1 MEYIFTL
8 CIVGL
13 VAYSMLKKFNPQAT
27 LITAGLLLLAY
38 ASISGIAPVLADGKT
53 QGALFFDLWQ
63 RFTEITNTR
72 LGSVGLTL
80 VSIAGV
86 STYLNHIGASQAL
99 VKATS
104 RPVMAVKNPYILLIL
119 VLIFVS
125 LMYVFITGA
134 TSLSLLLMGTL
145 YPVLRNAGISAKT
158 AVATIVI
165 PTAWEYGPGQINA
178 VIGANTINVEIMDFV
193 VNHQTIFQ
201 AMLLILIPLVNIV
214 WQRHCDHIDGYNPS
228 EDRGKYLETLEKQ
241 HDNNDTVPKFYA
253 LLPVLPF
260 IFLFGFSSM
269 VMKSI
274 TMTIPIA
281 MMSTISICII
291 IEAIRFRSI
300 QRAFDNFEAWLKGTG
315 MIFASVLTLM
325 IAAEYFSAGLT
336 NIGAINTL
344 IDTAKSFDLGPSGI
358 VIVFS
363 GFILL
368 TAFITGSGNAPVMA
382 FIPIVPQIATNFG
395 VNPLLPLLPILF
407 AAGIGRTM
415 SPVAGVIITVSGMAG
430 LTPLDVIK
438 RTSVPM
444 LSSMVV
450 VLIMAVIQ
458 YS

>member
-104 RPVMAVKNPYILLIL
+104 RPVMAVKNPYVLLIL

-178 VIGANTINVEIMDFV
+178 VIGANAINVEIMDFV

-382 FIPIVPQIATNFG
+382 FIPIVPQIATNFD

-430 LTPLDVIK
+430 LTPIDVIK

>member
-8 CIVGL
+8 FIVGL

-38 ASISGIAPVLADGKT
+38 ASISGIAPVLAEGKT

-72 LGSVGLTL
+72 LGKVGLTL

-119 VLIFVS
+119 VLLFVS
-125 LMYVFITGA
+125 IMYVFITGA

-145 YPVLRNAGISAKT
+145 YPVLRNAGVSAKT

-178 VIGANTINVEIMDFV
+178 VIGANAINVEIMDFV

-201 AMLLILIPLVNIV
+201 ALLLFTIPLVNIL
-214 WQRHCDHIDGYNPS
+214 WQRHCDRKDGYDPTQ
-228 EDRGKYLETLEKQ
+228 DHGKYLATLEAQ
-241 HDNNDTVPKFYA
+241 HDANDTVPKFYA

-260 IFLFGFSSM
+260 VFLFGFSSM
-269 VMKSI
+269 VMESI

-281 MMSTISICII
+281 MMSTITICVV

-336 NIGAINTL
+336 NIGAINAL

-358 VIVFS
+358 VVVFS

-430 LTPLDVIK
+430 LTPIDVIK

>member
-104 RPVMAVKNPYILLIL
+104 RPVMAVKNPYVLLIL

-178 VIGANTINVEIMDFV
+178 VIGANAINVEIMDFV

-214 WQRHCDHIDGYNPS
+214 WQRHCDRIDGYNPS

-241 HDNNDTVPKFYA
+241 HDDNDTVPRFYA
-253 LLPVLPF
+253 LLPILPF

-382 FIPIVPQIATNFG
+382 FIPIVPQIATNFD

-430 LTPLDVIK
+430 LTPIDVIK

>member
-178 VIGANTINVEIMDFV
+178 VIGANAINVEIMDFV

-214 WQRHCDHIDGYNPS
+214 WQRHCDRIDGYNPS

-382 FIPIVPQIATNFG
+382 FIPIVPQIATNFD

-430 LTPLDVIK
+430 LTPIDVIK

>member
-214 WQRHCDHIDGYNPS
+214 WQRHCDRIDGYNPS

-241 HDNNDTVPKFYA
+241 HDDNDIVPKFYA

-269 VMKSI
+269 VMQSI

-281 MMSTISICII
+281 MMSTISICIV

-430 LTPLDVIK
+430 LTPIDVIK

>member
-8 CIVGL
+8 VVVGL

-27 LITAGLLLLAY
+27 LITAGLFLLAF
-38 ASISGIAPVLADGKT
+38 ASLADIAPVLTDGKT
-53 QGALFFDLWQ
+53 QVALFFDLWQ

-72 LGSVGLTL
+72 LGKVGLTL

-104 RPVMAVKNPYILLIL
+104 RPIMAIKNPYILLIL
-119 VLIFVS
+119 VLLFVS
-125 LMYVFITGA
+125 IMYVFITGA

-178 VIGANTINVEIMDFV
+178 VIGANAINVEIMDFV
-193 VNHQTIFQ
+193 VSHQTIFQ
-201 AMLLILIPLVNIV
+201 ALLLISIPVVNII
-214 WQRHCDHIDGYNPS
+214 WQRYCDKKDGYDPAQ
-228 EDRGKYLETLEKQ
+228 DRGKYLKTLESQ
-241 HDNNDTVPKFYA
+241 HDANDTIPKFYA

-260 IFLFGFSSM
+260 VFLFGFSSM
-269 VMKSI
+269 VMESI

-281 MMSTISICII
+281 MMSTITICII

-336 NIGAINTL
+336 NIGAINAL
-344 IDTAKSFDLGPSGI
+344 IDSAKSFDLGPTGI
-358 VIVFS
+358 VVVFS

-382 FIPIVPQIATNFG
+382 FIPIVPQIADNFG

-438 RTSVPM
+438 RTSIPM

-450 VLIMAVIQ
+450 VLIMSVIQ

>member
-104 RPVMAVKNPYILLIL
+104 RPVMAVKNPYVLLIL

-178 VIGANTINVEIMDFV
+178 VIGANAINVEIMDFV

-201 AMLLILIPLVNIV
+201 AILLILIPLVNIV
-214 WQRHCDHIDGYNPS
+214 WQRHCDRIDGYNPS

-241 HDNNDTVPKFYA
+241 HDDNDTVPKFYA
-253 LLPVLPF
+253 LLPILPF

-382 FIPIVPQIATNFG
+382 FIPIVPQIATNFD

-430 LTPLDVIK
+430 LTPIDVIK

>member
-1 MEYIFTL
+1 MSYIFTL
-8 CIVGL
+8 IIVGL

-27 LITAGLLLLAY
+27 LITAGLFLLAF
-38 ASISGIAPVLADGKT
+38 AQFADISPILADGKT
-53 QGALFFDLWQ
+53 QGTMFFDLWQ
-63 RFTEITNTR
+63 RFTEITNGR
-72 LGSVGLTL
+72 LGKVGLTL

-99 VKATS
+99 VKSTS
-104 RPVMAVKNPYILLIL
+104 RPVMAVKSPYVLLAL
-119 VLIFVS
+119 VLVLVS
-125 LMYVFITGA
+125 IMYVFITGA

-145 YPVLRNAGISAKT
+145 YPVLRNAGVSAKT

-178 VIGANTINVEIMDFV
+178 VIGANAINVEIMDFV
-193 VNHQTIFQ
+193 VNHQAIFQ
-201 AMLLILIPLVNIV
+201 ALLLLTIPFVNIL
-214 WQRHCDHIDGYNPS
+214 WQRYCDKKEGYDPAQ
-228 EDRGKYLETLEKQ
+228 DRGKYLKTLEEK
-241 HDNNDTVPKFYA
+241 HDQNDTVPGFYA

-260 IFLFGFSSM
+260 VFLFGFSSM
-269 VMKSI
+269 VMESI

-281 MMSTISICII
+281 MMSTISICVI

-325 IAAEYFSAGLT
+325 IAAEFFSAGLT
-336 NIGAINTL
+336 NIGAITAL
-344 IDTAKSFDLGPSGI
+344 IDTAKSFDLGPTGI
-358 VIVFS
+358 VVVFS

-395 VNPLLPLLPILF
+395 VNPLLPLVPILF
-407 AAGIGRTM
+407 AAGIGRTI
-415 SPVAGVIITVSGMAG
+415 SPVAGVIITVSGMANI
-430 LTPLDVIK
+430 TPIDVIK

-450 VLIMAVIQ
+450 VLILAVIQ
-458 YS
+458 YA

>member
-1 MEYIFTL
+1 M
-8 CIVGL
+8 
-13 VAYSMLKKFNPQAT
+13 KK
-27 LITAGLLLLAY
+27 
-38 ASISGIAPVLADGKT
+38 DK
-53 QGALFFDLWQ
+53 
-63 RFTEITNTR
+63 
-72 LGSVGLTL
+72 
-80 VSIAGV
+80 
-86 STYLNHIGASQAL
+86 
-99 VKATS
+99 
-104 RPVMAVKNPYILLIL
+104 
-119 VLIFVS
+119 
-125 LMYVFITGA
+125 
-134 TSLSLLLMGTL
+134 
-145 YPVLRNAGISAKT
+145 
-158 AVATIVI
+158 
-165 PTAWEYGPGQINA
+165 
-178 VIGANTINVEIMDFV
+178 
-193 VNHQTIFQ
+193 
-201 AMLLILIPLVNIV
+201 
-214 WQRHCDHIDGYNPS
+214 
-228 EDRGKYLETLEKQ
+228 KQ
-241 HDNNDTVPKFYA
+241 HDDNDIVPKFYA

-269 VMKSI
+269 VMQSI

-281 MMSTISICII
+281 MMSTISICIV

-430 LTPLDVIK
+430 LTPIDVIK

>member
-38 ASISGIAPVLADGKT
+38 ASISGIAPILADGKT

>member
-1 MEYIFTL
+1 
-8 CIVGL
+8 
-13 VAYSMLKKFNPQAT
+13 MLKKFNPQAT

>member
-104 RPVMAVKNPYILLIL
+104 RPVMAVKNPYVLLIL

-214 WQRHCDHIDGYNPS
+214 WQRHCDRTDGYNPS
-228 EDRGKYLETLEKQ
+228 DDRGKYLETLEKQ
-241 HDNNDTVPKFYA
+241 HDDNDTVPKFYA

-281 MMSTISICII
+281 MMSTISICIV

-430 LTPLDVIK
+430 LTPIDVIK

-450 VLIMAVIQ
+450 VLVMAVIQ

>member
-1 MEYIFTL
+1 MEYLFTL
-8 CIVGL
+8 AVVGL

-27 LITAGLLLLAY
+27 LITAGLLLLAF
-38 ASISGIAPVLADGKT
+38 AQLSDISPVLADGKT
-53 QGALFFDLWQ
+53 HGALFFDLWQ
-63 RFTEITNTR
+63 RFTEITNSR
-72 LGSVGLTL
+72 LGKVGLTL

-99 VKATS
+99 VRSTS
-104 RPVMAVKNPYILLIL
+104 RPVMAVKSPYVLLAL
-119 VLIFVS
+119 VLVFVS
-125 LMYVFITGA
+125 IMYVFITGA

-145 YPVLRNAGISAKT
+145 YPVLRNAGVSAKT

-178 VIGANTINVEIMDFV
+178 VIGANAINVEIMDFV
-193 VNHQTIFQ
+193 VNHQTLFQ
-201 AMLLILIPLVNIV
+201 VLLLAVIPFANIA
-214 WQRHCDHIDGYNPS
+214 WQRYCDKKEGYEPAQ
-228 EDRGKYLETLEKQ
+228 DRGKYLETLEKK
-241 HDNNDTVPKFYA
+241 HDDNDKVPGFYA

-260 IFLFGFSSM
+260 VFLFGFSSM
-269 VMKSI
+269 VMESI

-281 MMSTISICII
+281 MMSTITICMV

-300 QRAFDNFEAWLKGTG
+300 QRSFDNFEAWLKGTG

-325 IAAEYFSAGLT
+325 IAAEFFSAGLK
-336 NIGAINTL
+336 NIGAITAL

-395 VNPLLPLLPILF
+395 VNPLLPLVPILF

-415 SPVAGVIITVSGMAG
+415 SPVAGVIITVAGMAKI
-430 LTPLDVIK
+430 TPIDVIK

-444 LSSMVV
+444 FSSMLV
-450 VLIMAVIQ
+450 VLVLAVIK

>member
-178 VIGANTINVEIMDFV
+178 VIGANAINVEIMDFV

-214 WQRHCDHIDGYNPS
+214 WQRHCDRIDGYNPS

-241 HDNNDTVPKFYA
+241 HDDNDTVPKFYA
-253 LLPVLPF
+253 LLPILPF

-382 FIPIVPQIATNFG
+382 FIPIVPQIATNFD

-430 LTPLDVIK
+430 LTPIDVIK

>member
-104 RPVMAVKNPYILLIL
+104 RPVMAVKNPYVLLIL

-178 VIGANTINVEIMDFV
+178 VIGANAINVEIMDFV

-214 WQRHCDHIDGYNPS
+214 WQRHCDRIDGYNPS

-241 HDNNDTVPKFYA
+241 HDDNDTVPKFYA
-253 LLPVLPF
+253 LLPILPF

-382 FIPIVPQIATNFG
+382 FIPIVPQIATNFN

-430 LTPLDVIK
+430 LTPIDVIK

>member
-1 MEYIFTL
+1 MEYLFTL
-8 CIVGL
+8 LIVGL
-13 VAYSMLKKFNPQAT
+13 VAYSMLKKYNPQAT
-27 LITAGLLLLAY
+27 LITAGLALLAF
-38 ASISGIAPVLADGKT
+38 AQVADITPVLADGKT

-63 RFTEITNTR
+63 RFTEITNSR
-72 LGSVGLTL
+72 LGKVGLTL

-99 VKATS
+99 VKSTS
-104 RPVMAVKNPYILLIL
+104 RPVMAVKSPYVLLAL

-125 LMYVFITGA
+125 IMYVFITGA

-145 YPVLRNAGISAKT
+145 YPVLRNAGVSAKT

-178 VIGANTINVEIMDFV
+178 VIGANAINVDVMDFV
-193 VNHQTIFQ
+193 INHQTIFQ
-201 AMLLILIPLVNIV
+201 LLLLVSIPLVNIA
-214 WQRHCDHIDGYNPS
+214 WQRHCDKKEGYDPS
-228 EDRGKYLETLEKQ
+228 QDRGKFLKTLEEQ
-241 HDNNDTVPKFYA
+241 HDSNDKVPGYYA

-260 IFLFGFSSM
+260 VFLFGFSSM
-269 VMKSI
+269 VFESI

-281 MMSTISICII
+281 MMSTITICVV
-291 IEAIRFRSI
+291 IEALRFRSL

-325 IAAEYFSAGLT
+325 IAAEFFSAGLK
-336 NIGAINTL
+336 NIGAITAL
-344 IDTAKSFDLGPSGI
+344 IDTAKSFDLGPAGI

-382 FIPIVPQIATNFG
+382 FIPIVPQIAANFN
-395 VNPLLPLLPILF
+395 VNPLLPLVPILF
-407 AAGIGRTM
+407 AAGIGRTI
-415 SPVAGVIITVSGMAG
+415 SPVAGVIITVSGMAN
-430 LTPLDVIK
+430 LTPIDVIR

-444 LSSMVV
+444 LTSMVV
-450 VLIMAVIQ
+450 VLIMAVIK

>member
-1 MEYIFTL
+1 MEYIYTL
-8 CIVGL
+8 FIVGL

-214 WQRHCDHIDGYNPS
+214 WQRHCDRVDGYNPS

-241 HDNNDTVPKFYA
+241 HDDNDTVPKFYA

-269 VMKSI
+269 VMQSI

-281 MMSTISICII
+281 MMSTISICIV

-382 FIPIVPQIATNFG
+382 FIPIVPQIAANFG

-430 LTPLDVIK
+430 LTPIDVIK

>member
-104 RPVMAVKNPYILLIL
+104 RPVMAVKNPYVLLIL

-178 VIGANTINVEIMDFV
+178 VIGANAINVEIMDFV

-214 WQRHCDHIDGYNPS
+214 WQRHCDRIDGYNPS

-241 HDNNDTVPKFYA
+241 HDDNDTVPKFYA
-253 LLPVLPF
+253 LLPILPF

>member
-8 CIVGL
+8 FIVGL

-38 ASISGIAPVLADGKT
+38 ASISGIAPVLAEGKT

-72 LGSVGLTL
+72 LGKVGLTL

-119 VLIFVS
+119 VLLFVS
-125 LMYVFITGA
+125 IMYVFITGA

-145 YPVLRNAGISAKT
+145 YPVLRNAGVSAKT

-178 VIGANTINVEIMDFV
+178 VIGANAINVEIMDFV

-201 AMLLILIPLVNIV
+201 ALLLFTIPLVNIL
-214 WQRHCDHIDGYNPS
+214 WQRHCDRKDGYDPTQ
-228 EDRGKYLETLEKQ
+228 DRGKYLAILEAQ
-241 HDNNDTVPKFYA
+241 HDANDTVPKFYA

-260 IFLFGFSSM
+260 VFLFGFSSM
-269 VMKSI
+269 VMESI

-281 MMSTISICII
+281 MMSTITICVV

-336 NIGAINTL
+336 NIGAINAL

-358 VIVFS
+358 VVVFS

-430 LTPLDVIK
+430 LTPIDVIK

>member
-80 VSIAGV
+80 ISIAGV

-104 RPVMAVKNPYILLIL
+104 RPVMAVKNPYVLLIL

-178 VIGANTINVEIMDFV
+178 VIGANAINVEIMDFV

-214 WQRHCDHIDGYNPS
+214 WQRHCDRIDGYNPS

-241 HDNNDTVPKFYA
+241 HDDNDTVPKFYA
-253 LLPVLPF
+253 LLPILPF

-300 QRAFDNFEAWLKGTG
+300 QRAFDHFEAWLKGTG

-382 FIPIVPQIATNFG
+382 FIPIVPQIATNFN

-430 LTPLDVIK
+430 LTPIDVIK

>member
-1 MEYIFTL
+1 M
-8 CIVGL
+8 
-13 VAYSMLKKFNPQAT
+13 YSWACRLLNVKKFNPQAT

-104 RPVMAVKNPYILLIL
+104 RPVMAVKNPYVLLIL

-178 VIGANTINVEIMDFV
+178 VIGANAINVEIMDFV

-214 WQRHCDHIDGYNPS
+214 WQHHCDRIDGYNPS

-241 HDNNDTVPKFYA
+241 HDDNDTVPKFYA
-253 LLPVLPF
+253 LLPILPF

-382 FIPIVPQIATNFG
+382 FIPIVPQIATNFD

-430 LTPLDVIK
+430 LTPIDVIK

>member
-104 RPVMAVKNPYILLIL
+104 RPVMAVKNPYVLLIL

-178 VIGANTINVEIMDFV
+178 VIGANAINVEIMDFV

-214 WQRHCDHIDGYNPS
+214 WQRHCDRIDGYNPS

-241 HDNNDTVPKFYA
+241 HDDNDTVPKFYA
-253 LLPVLPF
+253 LLPILPF

-382 FIPIVPQIATNFG
+382 FIPIVPQIATNFD

>member
-8 CIVGL
+8 FIVGL

-38 ASISGIAPVLADGKT
+38 ASISGIAPVLAEGKT

-72 LGSVGLTL
+72 LGKVGLTL

-119 VLIFVS
+119 VLLFVS
-125 LMYVFITGA
+125 IMYVFITGA

-145 YPVLRNAGISAKT
+145 YPVLRNAGVSAKT

-178 VIGANTINVEIMDFV
+178 VIGANAINVEIMDFV

-201 AMLLILIPLVNIV
+201 ALLLFTIPLVNIL
-214 WQRHCDHIDGYNPS
+214 WQRHCDRKDGYDPAQ
-228 EDRGKYLETLEKQ
+228 DRGKYLATLEAQ
-241 HDNNDTVPKFYA
+241 HDANDTVPKFYA

-260 IFLFGFSSM
+260 VFLFGFSSM
-269 VMKSI
+269 VMESI

-281 MMSTISICII
+281 MMSTITICVV

-336 NIGAINTL
+336 NIGAINAL

-358 VIVFS
+358 VVVFS

-430 LTPLDVIK
+430 LTPIDVIK

>member
-8 CIVGL
+8 FIVGL

-38 ASISGIAPVLADGKT
+38 ASISGIAPVLAEGKT

-72 LGSVGLTL
+72 LGKVGLTL

-104 RPVMAVKNPYILLIL
+104 RPVVAVKNPYILLIL
-119 VLIFVS
+119 VLLFVS
-125 LMYVFITGA
+125 IMYVFITGA

-145 YPVLRNAGISAKT
+145 YPVLRNAGVSAKT

-178 VIGANTINVEIMDFV
+178 VIGANAINVEIMDFV

-201 AMLLILIPLVNIV
+201 ALLLFTIPLVNIL
-214 WQRHCDHIDGYNPS
+214 WQRHCDRKDGYDPTQ
-228 EDRGKYLETLEKQ
+228 DRGKYLATLEAQ
-241 HDNNDTVPKFYA
+241 HDANDTVPKFYA

-260 IFLFGFSSM
+260 VFLFGFSSM
-269 VMKSI
+269 VMESI

-281 MMSTISICII
+281 MMSTITICVV

-336 NIGAINTL
+336 NIGAINAL

-358 VIVFS
+358 VVVFS

-430 LTPLDVIK
+430 LTPIDVIK

>member
-104 RPVMAVKNPYILLIL
+104 RPVMAVKNPYVLLIL

-178 VIGANTINVEIMDFV
+178 VIGANAINVEIMDFV

-214 WQRHCDHIDGYNPS
+214 WQRHCDRIDGYNPS

-241 HDNNDTVPKFYA
+241 HDDNDTVPKFYA
-253 LLPVLPF
+253 LLPILPF

-358 VIVFS
+358 VFS

-382 FIPIVPQIATNFG
+382 FIPIVPQIATNFD

-430 LTPLDVIK
+430 LTPIDVIK

>member
-382 FIPIVPQIATNFG
+382 FIPIVPQIATNFD

>member
-8 CIVGL
+8 FIVGL

-38 ASISGIAPVLADGKT
+38 ASISGIAPVLAEGKT

-72 LGSVGLTL
+72 LGKVGLTL

-119 VLIFVS
+119 VLLFVS
-125 LMYVFITGA
+125 IMYVFITGA

-145 YPVLRNAGISAKT
+145 YPVLRNAGVSAKT

-178 VIGANTINVEIMDFV
+178 VIGANAINVEMMDFV

-201 AMLLILIPLVNIV
+201 ALLLFTIPLVNIL
-214 WQRHCDHIDGYNPS
+214 WQRHCDRKDGYDPTQ
-228 EDRGKYLETLEKQ
+228 DHGKYLATLEAQ
-241 HDNNDTVPKFYA
+241 HDANDTVPKFYA

-260 IFLFGFSSM
+260 VFLFGFSSM
-269 VMKSI
+269 VMESI

-281 MMSTISICII
+281 MMSTITICVV

-336 NIGAINTL
+336 NIGAINAL

-358 VIVFS
+358 VVVFS

-430 LTPLDVIK
+430 LTPIDVIK

>member
-104 RPVMAVKNPYILLIL
+104 RPVMAVKNPYVLLIL

-178 VIGANTINVEIMDFV
+178 VIGANAINVEIMDFV

-241 HDNNDTVPKFYA
+241 HDDNDTVPKFYA
-253 LLPVLPF
+253 LLPILPF

-382 FIPIVPQIATNFG
+382 FIPIVPQIATNFD

>member
-214 WQRHCDHIDGYNPS
+214 WQRHCDRTDGYNPS
-228 EDRGKYLETLEKQ
+228 DDRGKYLETLEKQ
-241 HDNNDTVPKFYA
+241 HDDNDTVPKFYA

-281 MMSTISICII
+281 MMSTISICIV

-430 LTPLDVIK
+430 LTPIDVIK

>member
-104 RPVMAVKNPYILLIL
+104 RPVMAVKNPYVLLIL

-178 VIGANTINVEIMDFV
+178 VIGANAINVEIMDFV

-214 WQRHCDHIDGYNPS
+214 WQRHCDRIDGYNPS

-241 HDNNDTVPKFYA
+241 HDDNDTVPKFYA
-253 LLPVLPF
+253 LLPILPF

-382 FIPIVPQIATNFG
+382 FIPIVPQIATNFD

-430 LTPLDVIK
+430 LTPIDVIK

-450 VLIMAVIQ
+450 VLIIAVIQ

>member
-104 RPVMAVKNPYILLIL
+104 RPVMAVKNPYVLLIL

-214 WQRHCDHIDGYNPS
+214 WQRHCDRIDGYNPS

-241 HDNNDTVPKFYA
+241 HDDNDIVPKFYA

-269 VMKSI
+269 VMQSI

-281 MMSTISICII
+281 MMSTISICIV

-430 LTPLDVIK
+430 LTPIDVIK

>member
-8 CIVGL
+8 VVVGL

-27 LITAGLLLLAY
+27 LITAGLFLLAF
-38 ASISGIAPVLADGKT
+38 ASLADIAPVLTDGKT

-72 LGSVGLTL
+72 LGKVGLTL

-104 RPVMAVKNPYILLIL
+104 RPIMAIKNPYILLIL
-119 VLIFVS
+119 VLLFVS
-125 LMYVFITGA
+125 IMYVFITGA

-178 VIGANTINVEIMDFV
+178 VIGANAINVEIMDFV
-193 VNHQTIFQ
+193 VSHQTIFQ
-201 AMLLILIPLVNIV
+201 ALLLISIPVVNII
-214 WQRHCDHIDGYNPS
+214 WQRYCDKKDGYDPAQ
-228 EDRGKYLETLEKQ
+228 DRGKYLKTLESQ
-241 HDNNDTVPKFYA
+241 HDANDTIPKFYA

-260 IFLFGFSSM
+260 VFLFGFSSM
-269 VMKSI
+269 VMESI

-281 MMSTISICII
+281 MMSTITICII

-336 NIGAINTL
+336 NIGAINAL
-344 IDTAKSFDLGPSGI
+344 IDSAKSFDLGPTGI
-358 VIVFS
+358 VVVFS

-382 FIPIVPQIATNFG
+382 FIPIVPQIADNFG

-438 RTSVPM
+438 RTSIPM

-450 VLIMAVIQ
+450 VLIMSVIQ

>member
-104 RPVMAVKNPYILLIL
+104 RPVMAVKNPYVLLIL

-178 VIGANTINVEIMDFV
+178 VIGANAINVEIMDFV

-201 AMLLILIPLVNIV
+201 AILLILIPLVNIV
-214 WQRHCDHIDGYNPS
+214 WQRHCDRIDGYNPS

-241 HDNNDTVPKFYA
+241 HDDNDTVPKFYA
-253 LLPVLPF
+253 LLPILPF

-382 FIPIVPQIATNFG
+382 FIPIVPQIATNFN

-430 LTPLDVIK
+430 LTPIDVIK

>member
-104 RPVMAVKNPYILLIL
+104 RPVMAVKNPYVLLIL

-382 FIPIVPQIATNFG
+382 FIPIVPQIATNFD

>member
-104 RPVMAVKNPYILLIL
+104 RPVMAVKNPYVLLIL

-178 VIGANTINVEIMDFV
+178 VIGANAINVEIMDFV

-214 WQRHCDHIDGYNPS
+214 WQRHCDRIDGYNPS

-241 HDNNDTVPKFYA
+241 HDDNDTVPKFYA
-253 LLPVLPF
+253 LLPILPF

-382 FIPIVPQIATNFG
+382 FIPIVPQIAANFN

-430 LTPLDVIK
+430 LTPIDVIK

>member
-1 MEYIFTL
+1 MQYLFTL
-8 CIVGL
+8 AIVGL

-27 LITAGLLLLAY
+27 LITAGLLLLAFAQLY
-38 ASISGIAPVLADGKT
+38 DISPVLSDGKT

-63 RFTEITNTR
+63 RFAEITNSR
-72 LGSVGLTL
+72 LGKVGLTL

-99 VKATS
+99 VKSTS
-104 RPVMAVKNPYILLIL
+104 RPVMAVKSPYVLLAL

-125 LMYVFITGA
+125 IMYVFITGA

-145 YPVLRNAGISAKT
+145 YPVLRNAGVSAKT

-178 VIGANTINVEIMDFV
+178 VIGANAINVEIMDFV

-201 AMLLILIPLVNIV
+201 VLLLATIPFVNIA
-214 WQRHCDHIDGYNPS
+214 WQRYCDKKEGYDPAQ
-228 EDRGKYLETLEKQ
+228 DRGKYLKTLEEK
-241 HDNNDTVPKFYA
+241 HDKNDTVPGFYA

-260 IFLFGFSSM
+260 VFLFGFSSM
-269 VMKSI
+269 VMESI

-281 MMSTISICII
+281 MMSTITICIV

-325 IAAEYFSAGLT
+325 IAAEFFSAGLT
-336 NIGAINTL
+336 NVGAITAL

-395 VNPLLPLLPILF
+395 VNPLLPLVPILF
-407 AAGIGRTM
+407 AAGIGRTI
-415 SPVAGVIITVSGMAG
+415 SPVAGVIITVSGIANI
-430 LTPLDVIK
+430 TPIDVIK

-444 LSSMVV
+444 LSSMFV
-450 VLIMAVIQ
+450 VLVLAVIK